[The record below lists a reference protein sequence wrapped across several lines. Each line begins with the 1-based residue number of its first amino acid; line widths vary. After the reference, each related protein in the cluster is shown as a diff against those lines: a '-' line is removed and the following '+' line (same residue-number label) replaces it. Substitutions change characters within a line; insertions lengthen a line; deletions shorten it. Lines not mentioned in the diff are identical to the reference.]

1 MQQEIAVQ
9 DIIEKFA
16 EKDIR
21 LTPQRISVYKFLLEN
36 RIHPTV
42 DTVYCVLK
50 KENPSLSKTT
60 IYNTIDVLSN
70 SNLIRVIRVGE
81 GDVRLDGY
89 THNHGHF
96 YCKKCGQVFDFSLEG
111 CHMPD
116 ALDGFQTDSME
127 VLSEGICKACAKS
140 MKNDQ

>member
-9 DIIEKFA
+9 DIIEIFA

-42 DTVYCVLK
+42 DTVYGVLK

-60 IYNTIDVLSN
+60 IYNTIEVLSN
-70 SNLIRVIRVGE
+70 SNLIGVIRIGE

-89 THNHGHF
+89 VHSHGHF
-96 YCKKCGQVFDFSLEG
+96 YCKKCATVYDFSLEG

-116 ALDGFQTDSME
+116 ALDGFVTDSIE
-127 VLSEGICKACAKS
+127 VSSEGICSKCAALDK
-140 MKNDQ
+140 